1 MNQLLKTCKWYVITL
16 QLLFTMGSALAQE
29 VEVSG
34 VVTGE
39 DNVPISGVA
48 VSVSGQNAL
57 TATDQDGR
65 YTVIIPTGVTL
76 VFASIGYQTKEIA
89 VGAKRIINV
98 TLVEELSALDEVVV
112 VGYGT
117 QRKKDLTGAVS
128 SIKAE
133 DLTVQ
138 GANTVQKAL
147 QGRIAGVQV
156 ESSGGNPG
164 SGVRLLI
171 RGSGSLNNTNPLYI
185 VDGVQVDNINNLNP
199 SDLASIDILKD
210 ASAAAIYGSRAANG
224 VVLITTKSGVRGE
237 TRMQLDAYAGV
248 QNQAKKLDVLNARD
262 WAEVNNAAH
271 DNAGLPRL
279 DIAQDPESLGE
290 GTDWQKELYRPAL
303 MQNYS
308 LGISGGN
315 EHATYSISGGYFE
328 QDGIVKVTTYNRFN
342 FRVKSEYTKGRLK
355 IGETVI
361 LSKEYQRNMA
371 GGWGGQGGNPVGSAL
386 KMIPVFSV
394 YDENAL
400 GGYGGT
406 SGPVVNV
413 ANPLAQLN
421 LDVPEVHNTDAII
434 NLFAEISIIDG
445 LKYRFNVGYTN
456 KFGYNYHY
464 VYPYQVEPFFNE
476 DADLREDRNQTDF
489 FLQEHTLS
497 YDKAIG
503 KHNFQAL
510 VGYTYQQTK
519 FRGLYGSKS
528 GMPADFSVL
537 DAAIANAQTGS
548 SANEHVL
555 LSFLSRLV
563 YSFDERYVLTATFRR
578 DGSSRFSPDN
588 RYGNFPSVAVAWN
601 ASNESFFEPL
611 KPTVSTLK
619 LRGSYG
625 ELGNQEIPNYQYAA
639 SIISNANY
647 VIGID
652 QHLWSGGIQTAF
664 ATPAIRWEN
673 TKTVDIG
680 VDLGLYDNK
689 FELTFDYFNR
699 QSSDLLLRVP
709 IPFSTGASG
718 SSPYVNAGQI
728 TNKGWEAALAYNHT
742 VNDFNFQLMGTLS
755 AVDNQVDHLGTGTQQ
770 IFGGTPT
777 HHGASSTVTQAGLP
791 VGSFYLI
798 KTAGIFNSVD
808 EVNAH
813 SKDGKLIQPAA
824 KPGDVIFV
832 DANNDGKI
840 DQNDRQYVG
849 SPTPKLSYGF
859 GGSMSWKSIDLSL
872 FFQGTYGNMI
882 YNGMRQDLEGM
893 QLEFN
898 YLTTTKNAWTPEN
911 HTNFPRAVINDPN
924 LNSQTSDRF
933 LESGSYLRLRSLQV
947 GFTLPSNLFSRFSI
961 GNIRLYASFDN
972 LVTFTRYKGFNPDIG
987 RGGDLLARGVDYP
1000 HVAYPLP
1007 RTALFGAQVS
1017 F

>member
-1 MNQLLKTCKWYVITL
+1 
-16 QLLFTMGSALAQE
+16 
-29 VEVSG
+29 
-34 VVTGE
+34 
-39 DNVPISGVA
+39 
-48 VSVSGQNAL
+48 
-57 TATDQDGR
+57 
-65 YTVIIPTGVTL
+65 
-76 VFASIGYQTKEIA
+76 
-89 VGAKRIINV
+89 
-98 TLVEELSALDEVVV
+98 
-112 VGYGT
+112 
-117 QRKKDLTGAVS
+117 
-128 SIKAE
+128 
-133 DLTVQ
+133 
-138 GANTVQKAL
+138 
-147 QGRIAGVQV
+147 
-156 ESSGGNPG
+156 
-164 SGVRLLI
+164 
-171 RGSGSLNNTNPLYI
+171 
-185 VDGVQVDNINNLNP
+185 
-199 SDLASIDILKD
+199 
-210 ASAAAIYGSRAANG
+210 
-224 VVLITTKSGVRGE
+224 
-237 TRMQLDAYAGV
+237 
-248 QNQAKKLDVLNARD
+248 
-262 WAEVNNAAH
+262 
-271 DNAGLPRL
+271 
-279 DIAQDPESLGE
+279 
-290 GTDWQKELYRPAL
+290 
-303 MQNYS
+303 
-308 LGISGGN
+308 
-315 EHATYSISGGYFE
+315 
-328 QDGIVKVTTYNRFN
+328 
-342 FRVKSEYTKGRLK
+342 
-355 IGETVI
+355 
-361 LSKEYQRNMA
+361 
-371 GGWGGQGGNPVGSAL
+371 
-386 KMIPVFSV
+386 
-394 YDENAL
+394 
-400 GGYGGT
+400 
-406 SGPVVNV
+406 
-413 ANPLAQLN
+413 
-421 LDVPEVHNTDAII
+421 
-434 NLFAEISIIDG
+434 
-445 LKYRFNVGYTN
+445 
-456 KFGYNYHY
+456 
-464 VYPYQVEPFFNE
+464 
-476 DADLREDRNQTDF
+476 
-489 FLQEHTLS
+489 
-497 YDKAIG
+497 
-503 KHNFQAL
+503 
-510 VGYTYQQTK
+510 
-519 FRGLYGSKS
+519 
-528 GMPADFSVL
+528 
-537 DAAIANAQTGS
+537 
-548 SANEHVL
+548 
-555 LSFLSRLV
+555 
-563 YSFDERYVLTATFRR
+563 
-578 DGSSRFSPDN
+578 
-588 RYGNFPSVAVAWN
+588 
-601 ASNESFFEPL
+601 
-611 KPTVSTLK
+611 
-619 LRGSYG
+619 G

-647 VIGID
+647 VTGID

-742 VNDFNFQLMGTLS
+742 VSDFDFQLMGTLS

-808 EVNAH
+808 EVNSH
-813 SKDGKLIQPAA
+813 SKDGKLIQTAA